1 LFWIVATAAKHEKQK
16 HGKVPTDSLLADVSI
31 ARHPWHHP
39 EKIFALL
46 NDFYPVPQGKNL
58 RPTPFM
64 PYLTWAPSAWVLPL
78 KFTGGGLS
86 APGKMM
92 VDSQG
97 NVWAGDNFI
106 VGAQNQDALW
116 AGNLSKESRMHLSPC
131 PRVIVRFLRRY
142 RTEDDHEDD
151 QLNPGCARNPSSF
164 KTPEP
169 DLRRTDLLHSEDA
182 GGATSVV
189 RAIVDC
195 S

>member
-1 LFWIVATAAKHEKQK
+1 V
-16 HGKVPTDSLLADVSI
+16 
-31 ARHPWHHP
+31 
-39 EKIFALL
+39 LL

-58 RPTPFM
+58 RATPFM

-116 AGNLSKESRMHLSPC
+116 AGNLTKFAPSGRPLLPMTMDCPSR
-131 PRVIVRFLRRY
+131 RARR
-142 RTEDDHEDD
+142 
-151 QLNPGCARNPSSF
+151 
-164 KTPEP
+164 
-169 DLRRTDLLHSEDA
+169 
-182 GGATSVV
+182 
-189 RAIVDC
+189 
-195 S
+195 